1 MKVVPA
7 VRNALGLALAGT
19 TLLASGG
26 CRVGTDLPVE
36 EPGDLEQAE
45 AEAIV
50 ETLVLTSLENTV
62 FSQEQV
68 LFYHAHGPQGA
79 HTHPITGPFTH
90 DFEFESGPL
99 PSSHNLFNV
108 DFAEQ
113 VPCGGGG
120 ATLLEAAAVG
130 EGNPLMQRGFVD
142 YQLGHS
148 MEECVVV
155 VTNSG
160 DELLLSNPPYVTGE
174 ASVRYDGG
182 SLGEI
187 TGFLTGGIGWEGES
201 KAGEC
206 DLTLD
211 FMATG
216 PTVLEIVDIP
226 VTGTVCDFEIDV
238 IVSRF

>member
-1 MKVVPA
+1 MNVVPA
-7 VRNALGLALAGT
+7 VRYALGLALVGT
-19 TLLASGG
+19 TLLASTS

-36 EPGDLEQAE
+36 EPDDLELAE

-50 ETLVLTSLENTV
+50 EALIMASLENTV

-120 ATLLEAAAVG
+120 ATLLEAAAMG

-148 MEECVVV
+148 MEGCVVLV
-155 VTNSG
+155 ASSG
-160 DELLLSNPPYVTGE
+160 DEILLSNPPYVTGE

-182 SLGEI
+182 SIGEI
-187 TGFLTGGIGWEGES
+187 SGFLTGGVAWEGES
-201 KAGEC
+201 KAGVC

-211 FMATG
+211 FSAVG

-226 VTGTVCDFEIDV
+226 VTGSICDFEVDMTV
-238 IVSRF
+238 RRF